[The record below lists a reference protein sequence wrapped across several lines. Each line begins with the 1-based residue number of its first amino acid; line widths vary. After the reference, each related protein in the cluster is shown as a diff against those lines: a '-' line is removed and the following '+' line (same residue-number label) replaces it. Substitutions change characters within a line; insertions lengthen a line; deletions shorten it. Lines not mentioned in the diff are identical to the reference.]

1 MLGVQ
6 SMRKLADVPGKTCT
20 CVPNSLFQILKIS
33 IRVCDIFSLV
43 IRAQSRFSR
52 LVGCIY

>member
-1 MLGVQ
+1 MSGVQ
-6 SMRKLADVPGKTCT
+6 SVRKLVDVPGKTCT